1 MASETR
7 SGHNADTNYSFT
19 NADGETVFNVGGKI
33 DVITGGE
40 FKLAGT
46 EVTSTAAEL
55 NIMDGV
61 TSTTAELNIL
71 DGVTADATE
80 LNKLDGVTATTA
92 ELNLTDN
99 LAADVTFAYATGAAN
114 VSEVTI
120 TVVDAAG
127 STIAAPF
134 TLTVWLSDAATGV
147 GLTATSASG
156 TVQAKSASGDDFGT
170 LTAKKALVV
179 QTLATGIYILEIT
192 DTAKTGFY
200 PSAVVPGTGATAVG
214 AQMVTGDYGS

>member
-1 MASETR
+1 MASSTR
-7 SGHNADTNYSFT
+7 DGHAADTNYQFWDGSETIT
-19 NADGETVFNVGGKI
+19 NIGGTI
-33 DVITGGE
+33 DVISGGT

-55 NIMDGV
+55 N
-61 TSTTAELNIL
+61 A
-71 DGVTADATE
+71 
-80 LNKLDGVTATTA
+80 LDGVTATVG

-99 LAADVTFAYATGAAN
+99 MAADVTFAYAAGGSN

-134 TLTVWLSDAATGV
+134 TLEVWLSDAATGV

-156 TVQAKSASGDDFGT
+156 TVQAKSASGADFGT

-179 QTLATGIYILEIT
+179 QTLATGVYVLEIT
-192 DTAKTGFY
+192 DSVKTGFY
-200 PSAVVPGTGATAVG
+200 PAAKVPGTGATAVG
-214 AQMVTGDYGS
+214 DQMVTGDYG